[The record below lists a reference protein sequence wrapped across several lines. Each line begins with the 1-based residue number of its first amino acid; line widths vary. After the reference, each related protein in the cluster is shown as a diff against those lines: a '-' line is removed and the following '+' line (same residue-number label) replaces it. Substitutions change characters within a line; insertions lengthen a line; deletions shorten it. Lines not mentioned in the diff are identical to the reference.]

1 MTHPGFHRFST
12 ALLLAAFACAPG
24 CSGESAGSDTA
35 QEVETPGSGRYE
47 RIKANVGV
55 VVSDSSIQVTI
66 PSNVSVGQ
74 IIDVSFVK
82 DGQEITDSWQVVRI
96 STKNK
101 LCRLHSAPDRTVGNT
116 VYVRPCRVLR

>member
-1 MTHPGFHRFST
+1 M
-12 ALLLAAFACAPG
+12 LLAAIACVPG
-24 CSGESAGSDTA
+24 CSGQSAGSDSA

-55 VVSDSSIQVTI
+55 VVSDGSIQATI
-66 PSNVSVGQ
+66 PTNVAVGQ
-74 IIDVSFVK
+74 TIDVSFVK

-96 STKNK
+96 STKNQ

-116 VYVRPCRVLR
+116 VYVKPCRVLR